1 MSNKYKPGTKVS
13 HSVYGDGTVTDVTEI
28 GKHWSIRV
36 DFEEGPRTVL
46 NTFLTLKDV
55 SEDIPEIEVLET
67 VMAEAMVEPGTKVSH
82 AIFGIGEVKDCKP
95 KGKNYRLDID
105 FEDGTSKTLLSTF
118 IEIVSD
124 DSTEKDDDEMNDSDD
139 STEKDDD
146 EMNDS
151 DDENEIVEADSSM
164 EKLEKLIE
172 RRKDG
177 EVTFEEFEEMKKE
190 ILERKPQVRKDS
202 VKIAQE
208 EVHDDYIDNRNT
220 IVKDSVVSKSSIGG
234 GSSKMQELE
243 KLKKMFDSD
252 FISKKEMEKMKKE
265 IIGK

>member
-95 KGKNYRLDID
+95 KGENYRLDID
-105 FEDGTSKTLLSTF
+105 FDDGTSKTLLSTF
-118 IEIVSD
+118 IEIV
-124 DSTEKDDDEMNDSDD
+124 SDD